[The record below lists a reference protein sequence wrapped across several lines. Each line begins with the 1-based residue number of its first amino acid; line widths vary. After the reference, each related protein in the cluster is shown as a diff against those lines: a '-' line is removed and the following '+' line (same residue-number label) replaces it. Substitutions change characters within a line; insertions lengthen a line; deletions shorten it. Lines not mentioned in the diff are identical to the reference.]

1 MKNLMVS
8 SIYTL
13 LLSTTCLSSQVLAA
27 PESIN
32 TQNTLLHLFE
42 IFDGYTIYNNG
53 NVKVRGVE
61 LNRNNEEYTEKG
73 NSFIISKSTFDFYH
87 NKGLSTFEATPG
99 DNSNS
104 FGSAFHVGAN
114 FLLTNQHVLST
125 SRRNSTEC
133 KRFRIKLN
141 YDQFN
146 LKVNCKKVHYC
157 DRDKDYCLIEMH
169 EYPRGQ
175 SLSDKEGYTLSTE
188 IIYAPDEEHYI
199 FGNSRGFGIH
209 ASKGK
214 GLRYFNQDSFRF
226 YAPVFG
232 GNSGGPI
239 FNMQGE
245 VIGIVKQQSALL
257 YGEDAYNVGISIK
270 EVLRDLELNLE
281 DKSILEKLNIKNSL

>member
-1 MKNLMVS
+1 MKILMVS
-8 SIYTL
+8 IIYI
-13 LLSTTCLSSQVLAA
+13 LSHVAIAA
-27 PESIN
+27 PFSIN
-32 TQNTLLHLFE
+32 EEKTLYHLFE
-42 IFDGYTIYNNG
+42 IFDGYTFYTNG

-61 LNRNNEEYTEKG
+61 LNEHKEEYTEKG
-73 NSFIISKSTFDFYH
+73 NSFFIPKEVFNFYQ

-99 DNSNS
+99 DSYNSL
-104 FGSAFHVGAN
+104 GTAFHVGAN

-125 SRRNSTEC
+125 RRDNTTEC

-141 YDQFN
+141 YDQYN
-146 LKVNCKKVHYC
+146 LKVNCKKVHFC

-175 SLSDKEGYTLSTE
+175 SLSDKTGYTISAD
-188 IIYAPDEEHYI
+188 IKYGSSEEHYL

-209 ASKGK
+209 ASKGI
-214 GLRYFNQDSFRF
+214 GLSYFDEDSFRF

-245 VIGIVKQQSALL
+245 VIGIVKQQSSLL
-257 YGEDAYNVGISIK
+257 YGERAYNVGISIK

-281 DKSILEKLNIKNSL
+281 DLSVLEKLNIKESVQD